1 MLPHFVVESET
12 AVSAMIC
19 PSSNVGGVV
28 ATPSPISKFAAW
40 KIREDLMN
48 EISMKNFHKRVKLY
62 TFVV

>member
-1 MLPHFVVESET
+1 MPLLKNLISLLIV
-12 AVSAMIC
+12 C
-19 PSSNVGGVV
+19 DGGCH
-28 ATPSPISKFAAW
+28 PSPNSKFAAW